1 MAVEVLHKTI
11 SQLSGNLCR
20 FWFGFSCTCNQING
34 ASAILGLKYGPWSA
48 SGSTSSLYKK
58 LLLLLKAEGN
68 FKKSLGKL
76 FVRSTKNQKPTTK
89 FLSFDSFAVVVA
101 TQKENRPDCSS
112 FFKFQP

>member
-1 MAVEVLHKTI
+1 MKKFVDSEFVKTCHEHVIYLEIDIRLLVWIFFQPLVMAVEVLHKTI

-34 ASAILGLKYGPWSA
+34 ASAILGLKSGPWSA

-68 FKKSLGKL
+68 F
-76 FVRSTKNQKPTTK
+76 
-89 FLSFDSFAVVVA
+89 
-101 TQKENRPDCSS
+101 
-112 FFKFQP
+112 